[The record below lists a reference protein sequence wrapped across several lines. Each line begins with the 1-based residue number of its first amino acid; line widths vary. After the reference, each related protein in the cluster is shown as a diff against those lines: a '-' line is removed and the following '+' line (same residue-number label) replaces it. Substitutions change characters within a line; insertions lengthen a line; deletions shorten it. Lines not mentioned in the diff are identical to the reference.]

1 MAGPPFLFGSFL
13 RSALSF
19 KCLFAK
25 ESGVWK
31 VHRLAVDLWTLQNT
45 QICHVDLFLQSHPVH
60 NFIMLEIESA
70 DVHLLKSEPCQ
81 PAQKNRE
88 CNTPQERFPRLWNY
102 LGWPAAV
109 TACHS
114 PVSWM
119 ALSTPTCGGQ
129 GFLYAD
135 HRCGRSFTAFKM
147 VVIASLRSLGISSPN
162 QNTEIP
168 RDQLD
173 DVKKTHV

>member
-81 PAQKNRE
+81 PAKKIVSVTLLR
-88 CNTPQERFPRLWNY
+88 RGFPVFETTWVDPL
-102 LGWPAAV
+102 PSQHV
-109 TACHS
+109 TAQYLEWHYRPQHVGVKGFFTLIIAVEDPS
-114 PVSWM
+114 R
-119 ALSTPTCGGQ
+119 LS
-129 GFLYAD
+129 
-135 HRCGRSFTAFKM
+135 RWW
-147 VVIASLRSLGISSPN
+147 SLP
-162 QNTEIP
+162 P
-168 RDQLD
+168 
-173 DVKKTHV
+173 

>member
-1 MAGPPFLFGSFL
+1 
-13 RSALSF
+13 
-19 KCLFAK
+19 
-25 ESGVWK
+25 
-31 VHRLAVDLWTLQNT
+31 
-45 QICHVDLFLQSHPVH
+45 
-60 NFIMLEIESA
+60 MLEIESA

-81 PAQKNRE
+81 PAKKIVSVTLLR
-88 CNTPQERFPRLWNY
+88 RGFPVFETTWADPL
-102 LGWPAAV
+102 PSQHV
-109 TACHS
+109 TAQ
-114 PVSWM
+114 VSWM

-168 RDQLD
+168 KGSAGWGKKNTFSRHSWRKKRKNSWRFRTWRDFP
-173 DVKKTHV
+173 KITSAI